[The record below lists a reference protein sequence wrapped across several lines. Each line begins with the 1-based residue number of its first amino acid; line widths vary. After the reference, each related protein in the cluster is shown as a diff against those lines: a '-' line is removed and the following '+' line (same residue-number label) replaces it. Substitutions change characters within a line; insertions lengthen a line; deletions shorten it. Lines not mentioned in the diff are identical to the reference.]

1 MNHEHKTVTLL
12 GGKTIPVIFDDGKIG
27 ELKVTQFKLRD
38 YQRVFQISDDEFAL
52 VAAACQ
58 VPKEAILTLTPES
71 YELALTA
78 TREVNAQGFF
88 VYAGRQMERAAVNLR
103 QMPLALLDKF
113 MAQKSTS
120 RTPSPIMP
128 PPAG

>member
-1 MNHEHKTVTLL
+1 MDTQNKTITLM
-12 GGKTIPVIFDDGKIG
+12 GGKTVAVVYDDGRTG
-27 ELKVTQFKLRD
+27 ELTVSQFKLRD